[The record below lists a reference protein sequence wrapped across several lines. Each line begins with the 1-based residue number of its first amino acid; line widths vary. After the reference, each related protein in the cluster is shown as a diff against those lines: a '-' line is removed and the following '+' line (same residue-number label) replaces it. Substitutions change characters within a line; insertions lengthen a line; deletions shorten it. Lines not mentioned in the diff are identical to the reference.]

1 MRVNVPI
8 TVTLDLGTPV
18 TCVPDPLAT
27 IKSQRVRLLDIAV
40 IGPLMIW
47 GGVKAGGWGGTVLAL
62 FGLTT
67 MGYNARNYARVRD
80 MAAALP
86 ALLPDQPATATPN
99 GAQ

>member
-8 TVTLDLGTPV
+8 NVTLDLGTPV

-27 IKSQRVRLLDIAV
+27 IKSQRVRLFDVVV

-67 MGYNARNYARVRD
+67 MGYNARNYARVLD

-86 ALLPDQPATATPN
+86 LTPPTSPPSQD
-99 GAQ
+99 AQ